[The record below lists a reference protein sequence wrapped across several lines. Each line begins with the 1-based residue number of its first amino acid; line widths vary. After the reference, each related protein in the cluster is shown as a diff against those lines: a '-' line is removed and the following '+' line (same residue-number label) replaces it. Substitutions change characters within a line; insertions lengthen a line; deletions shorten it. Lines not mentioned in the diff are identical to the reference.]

1 MVLLDGAVK
10 SLGIRSDETGL
21 RLNWIAEAAG
31 AAGKAGPL
39 AFEGGWRALTPLS
52 PVHLRC
58 IRNGNGSGSGSAVVS
73 WTRRGRDNADSW
85 IGTDIPL
92 DEPFERYRVE
102 IIDGATVVRVA
113 EVDRSEWTYLQADE
127 TADFG
132 GRQVSLSVRIR
143 QVGERIPL
151 GIPAKATLSV

>member
-58 IRNGNGSGSGSAVVS
+58 IRNGSGSGSGSTVVS

-92 DEPFERYRVE
+92 DEPF
-102 IIDGATVVRVA
+102 